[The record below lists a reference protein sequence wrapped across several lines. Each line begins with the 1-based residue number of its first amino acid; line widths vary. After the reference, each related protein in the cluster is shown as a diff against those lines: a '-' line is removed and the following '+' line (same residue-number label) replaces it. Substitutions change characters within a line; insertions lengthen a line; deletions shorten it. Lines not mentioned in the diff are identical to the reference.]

1 MDRLQ
6 EIAHTAWLNIRLF
19 DDEIT
24 NDEHLPSAEHRATQ
38 LRLFADGYGLSDQDR
53 RGIVGTIL
61 DVAVLE
67 RLAMRLFLWH
77 TRAMPRSYSRDLRE
91 RLVQAR
97 ASGLSATE
105 IARVTG
111 VSARSVHRWTRIDA
125 AGHALAPG
133 RAPGRARRIV
143 AAQDDQLRAQVAA
156 TPDATRAEHG
166 ARWAETTTVVVSPA
180 TMCRALRRLDLS
192 LNKRR

>member
-1 MDRLQ
+1 
-6 EIAHTAWLNIRLF
+6 
-19 DDEIT
+19 
-24 NDEHLPSAEHRATQ
+24 
-38 LRLFADGYGLSDQDR
+38 
-53 RGIVGTIL
+53 
-61 DVAVLE
+61 
-67 RLAMRLFLWH
+67 MRLSIWH

-105 IARVTG
+105 IARATG
-111 VSARSVHRWTRIDA
+111 VSARSVRRWTGIDA
-125 AGHALAPG
+125 AGHSLAPG

-156 TPDATRAEHG
+156 TPDATRAEHC

-180 TMCRALRRLDLS
+180 TMCRALRRLDLP